1 MVMLLHP
8 MRIHNLTW
16 NVLLSIGQLVLQ
28 INETQKRF
36 WREAFCQLH
45 LSTIHISINSL
56 LEMKSMFH
64 F

>member
-1 MVMLLHP
+1 MVTLLDP
-8 MRIHNLTW
+8 KRNLNPTW

-28 INETQKRF
+28 INATQKRF